1 MKTVFQKIFAALTAL
16 FLTLAASGQDSDVLT
31 LHGHVL
37 DSSTSESLFF
47 ASVSLSGS
55 RISNVSNSEGVFSL
69 KIPADTSPDAEIVI
83 SHLGFLTRNIKV
95 SEFSG
100 HTQERPL
107 EISLVPMSL
116 QLDPAMVRAMDGLA
130 IFRAAYYKIRDNYPT
145 ERVGMTAFYREMIRK
160 GSAKYLVLNEAVID
174 IDKASYS
181 GFSADRV
188 GIYKGRGTLNY
199 DSTDTLFI
207 KLQGGINTALAIDM
221 VKNPFAGVGLEE
233 AMTMYS
239 FDLDGTA
246 IYDGRSFYAVRFTPK
261 NREDGILFKG
271 TVYIETESL
280 AIGRVELSLDFEGR
294 QEEAARIFIVKRSPG
309 MQFAVN
315 RADYVVSY
323 RCIDDKW
330 YYDYCRVDLGFN
342 VRKQRSLFRSNF
354 SVTAE
359 MAVTDHKDGGI
370 AIDPADR
377 VKFKVILSD
386 QVSDFADDNFWED
399 YNIIEPDQSIDVVI
413 RRIVR
418 QLNRRNRQ

>member
-1 MKTVFQKIFAALTAL
+1 
-16 FLTLAASGQDSDVLT
+16 
-31 LHGHVL
+31 
-37 DSSTSESLFF
+37 
-47 ASVSLSGS
+47 
-55 RISNVSNSEGVFSL
+55 
-69 KIPADTSPDAEIVI
+69 
-83 SHLGFLTRNIKV
+83 
-95 SEFSG
+95 
-100 HTQERPL
+100 
-107 EISLVPMSL
+107 
-116 QLDPAMVRAMDGLA
+116 
-130 IFRAAYYKIRDNYPT
+130 
-145 ERVGMTAFYREMIRK
+145 MTAFYREMIRK

-199 DSTDTLFI
+199 DSTDTLLI

-233 AMTMYS
+233 AMTMYN

-377 VKFKVILSD
+377 VKFKDILSD